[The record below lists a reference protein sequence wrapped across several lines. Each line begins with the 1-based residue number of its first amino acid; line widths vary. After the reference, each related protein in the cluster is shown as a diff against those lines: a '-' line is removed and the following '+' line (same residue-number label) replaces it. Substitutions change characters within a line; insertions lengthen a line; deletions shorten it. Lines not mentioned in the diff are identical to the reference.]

1 MKLKHNIL
9 YLSILLA
16 SCSQNN
22 PGTDQNNQTNT
33 QAKNQSLLQQINN
46 RDIGINFKHDSG
58 FSDEYSIYEPL
69 GSGLAVIDYDNDGD
83 MDIFFAQYGRKSNE
97 SKLYSNNGFKFVDVT
112 QSLGLSGIT
121 DLVFASVADFNN
133 DGWQDL
139 LVGGEDILQ
148 LWENNKGQGFKLS
161 DKIKSPAGKQFFTGA
176 TWFDMDH
183 DGDLDLW
190 VINYVNDRNDQ
201 RCHLKNGLPGYC
213 APKAYPYLQN
223 SVFIN
228 HNGQYFQESPDF
240 PNLEEAAPALGIVA
254 DDFDNNGWSDVYI
267 ANDGVPNHLFM
278 NFNGKMSND
287 EAMKRGAAVNLMGES
302 EASMGIAKGDINND
316 SFPDLYLTHLMGET
330 NTFYINNNGYFIDKT
345 VNAKLTQHVRPQ
357 TGFGTLFA
365 DINADN
371 LLDIMTVNGSIHNT
385 EDTVD
390 EKNRLAGE
398 PVQIW
403 LQQNGFRFEYQQDL
417 ADTIKKKVGR
427 GLISADLD
435 NDGDVDFMINN
446 NNGTPTVLKNN
457 TDPGSWIGLELICNK
472 RHDYNAQVKYK
483 TSVGNLIYKSVQ
495 ADGSFASSIDSRVL
509 LYQTDLSEPLE
520 VVWTSGQKQLFEL
533 SELELNKYNKINC
546 K

>member
-176 TWFDMDH
+176 TWFDYDK
-183 DGDLDLW
+183 DGYLDVW
-190 VINYVNDRNDQ
+190 VINYVDDRNGQ
-201 RCHLKNGLPGYC
+201 KCLLSNGMQDYC
-213 APKAYPYLQN
+213 SPKAYKFLKDLFYKN
-223 SVFIN
+223 N
-228 HNGQYFQESPDF
+228 HGQIFSSIS
-240 PNLEEAAPALGIVA
+240 LETMNILNMPALGVVA
-254 DDFDNNGWSDVYI
+254 ADFDNNGSQDIYI
-267 ANDGVPNHLFM
+267 ANDGQTNQLYLYSD
-278 NFNGKMSND
+278 GKFKEVGMS
-287 EAMKRGAAVNLMGES
+287 RGVAVNLMGES
-302 EASMGIAKGDINND
+302 EASMGIAIGDLNND
-316 SFPDLYLTHLMGET
+316 SFPDIYITHFTGET
-330 NTFYINNNGYFIDKT
+330 NTLYLNEKGYFFDKT
-345 VNAKLTQHVRPQ
+345 ANFQLTKHVRSL
-357 TGFGTLFA
+357 TGFGTVFA
-365 DINADN
+365 DLNSDN
-371 LLDIMTVNGSIHNT
+371 ILDIITTNGSIL
-385 EDTVD
+385 VD
-390 EKNRLAGE
+390 ADSTNDNRLSGE

-403 LQQNGFRFEYQQDL
+403 LQGKNEFIYQQWATQL
-417 ADTIKKKVGR
+417 NNNVGR
-427 GLISADLD
+427 GLVSADID
-435 NDGDVDFMINN
+435 NDGDVDILINN
-446 NNGTPTVLKNN
+446 NNGEPTTLINN
-457 TDPGSWIGLELICNK
+457 SNPDSWIGIELNCHNRFDYGAELVYNK
-472 RHDYNAQVKYK
+472 N
-483 TSVGNLIYKSVQ
+483 NNEFMYKSIHS
-495 ADGSFASSIDSRVL
+495 DGSYASSIDPRVQFYIPKDNDIIEIHWL
-509 LYQTDLSEPLE
+509 
-520 VVWTSGQKQLFEL
+520 SGQKQ
-533 SELELNKYNKINC
+533 SISVSELNKNQYNDIRC
-546 K
+546 D